1 MYDESSN
8 WRFFGKNL
16 RPGESGSLLYS
27 LKFTLKSVQQC
38 PKADVNKYGGLDS
51 DGGHSELRKVAT
63 LCTWS
68 VSGWV

>member
-1 MYDESSN
+1 MSLPHGDSLAKIYDREKVVAS
-8 WRFFGKNL
+8 F
-16 RPGESGSLLYS
+16 P
-27 LKFTLKSVQQC
+27 LKSVQQC

-51 DGGHSELRKVAT
+51 DGGHSELIKVAT